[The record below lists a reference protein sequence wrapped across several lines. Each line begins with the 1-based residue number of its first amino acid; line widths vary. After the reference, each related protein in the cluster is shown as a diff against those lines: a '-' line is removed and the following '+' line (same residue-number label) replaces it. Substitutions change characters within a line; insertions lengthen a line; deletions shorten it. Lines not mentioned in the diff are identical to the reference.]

1 MGRFR
6 RRRFLGALGATTL
19 VNPLVSTLQAKAS
32 VPRVGV
38 LTADAPDAATV
49 PTVRKQLQAAFA
61 RAGYEVGKNLILD
74 WRFGSG
80 MRERLEKLAS
90 ELVGLN
96 VDVIMTWG
104 VQATHAAARAIKT
117 TPIVMISYYDD
128 PVERGLVTSL
138 ARPGGNVTGMTWVVD
153 LVDLSLKQ
161 FELLKR
167 AAPSAVRI
175 AALWWPW
182 SPNAQQ
188 WVADLY
194 ARIEKEIGFVVTG
207 FVVHGPDEVPSALN
221 RIAAFKPDA
230 LHIASF
236 PIYRARLPEIAAFAI
251 REKLISFATEP
262 IAVDNGLL
270 LYYGPSR
277 DHIGDRAVAYVDR
290 ILHGAK
296 PSELPVEQPAEYALW
311 FNAKTAQSIEYKL
324 PPELQLRLEQVIE

>member
-1 MGRFR
+1 MNR
-6 RRRFLGALGATTL
+6 REALTALGAAALTG
-19 VNPLVSTLQAKAS
+19 PLQALAQRRS
-32 VPRVGV
+32 RVPRVGV

-49 PTVRKQLQAAFA
+49 PSVRGHLQAAFS
-61 RAGYEVGKNLILD
+61 RAGYEVGKNFVLE
-74 WRFGSG
+74 WRFGG
-80 MRERLEKLAS
+80 GRRERLDTLAS
-90 ELVGLN
+90 ELVELK
-96 VDVIMTWG
+96 VDVIIAWA
-104 VQATHAAARAIKT
+104 VEATHAAARATKT
-117 TPIVMISYYDD
+117 TPIVMLSYYDD
-128 PVERGLVTSL
+128 PVKRGLVASL

-167 AAPSAVRI
+167 AAPGAVRI

-182 SPNAQQ
+182 SSDAQQ

-194 ARIEKEIGFVVTG
+194 ARIDKELGLVVTG
-207 FVVHGPDEVPSALN
+207 FVVQGPEEVPSALN

-236 PIYRARLPEIAAFAI
+236 PIYRARLPEMADFAI

-270 LYYGPSR
+270 LYYGPAR
-277 DHIGDRAVAYVDR
+277 DHINDRAVAYVHR

-311 FNAKTAQSIEYKL
+311 FNAKTARAIGYSL
-324 PPELQLRLEQVIE
+324 PPDLQLRLERVIE